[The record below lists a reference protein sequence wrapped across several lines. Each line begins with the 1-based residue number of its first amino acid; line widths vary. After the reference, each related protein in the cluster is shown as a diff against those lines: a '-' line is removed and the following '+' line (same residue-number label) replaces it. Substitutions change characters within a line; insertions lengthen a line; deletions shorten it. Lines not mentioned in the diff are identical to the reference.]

1 MGKANPHENAAEML
15 YAAMKA
21 RAFLKNKPLIVFA
34 GLAIKVHVS

>member
-1 MGKANPHENAAEML
+1 MDEASPHEDAAKML

-21 RAFLKNKPLIVFA
+21 RAFLKNKPFNVFA